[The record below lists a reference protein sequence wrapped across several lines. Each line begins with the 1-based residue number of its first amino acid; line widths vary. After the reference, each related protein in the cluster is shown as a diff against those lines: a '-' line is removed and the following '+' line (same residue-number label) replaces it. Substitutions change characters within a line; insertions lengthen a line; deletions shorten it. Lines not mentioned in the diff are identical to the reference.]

1 MLVDFF
7 IVGAPKAGTTSLF
20 YYLNKNKGICMSS
33 IKEPNFF
40 SSQDLKIQKIYYD
53 SLILDNLKE
62 YERIF
67 TPKNKQQIIG
77 EASVS
82 YLFYPNVANRIFDY
96 NPRSKIII
104 ILRDPVE
111 RAFSHYSMDLRL
123 GHVKQSLDELFDLG
137 LNNKDNLFFQ
147 QYILLGQYYEQV
159 NRYIEVFGREN
170 ICVKFYDE
178 LKLDA
183 SSFYSDILKFLQ
195 QENDHN
201 IDFNQPFNKSK
212 LPSNKFIKW
221 LYSWPIIRKISL
233 IFLPLSVI
241 KFINI
246 NFFKENNNIINNDLK
261 SKLHSFFLEDIE
273 KLEKLLSKD
282 LNSWKK

>member
-183 SSFYSDILKFLQ
+183 SSFYSDILKFLH

-241 KFINI
+241 EFINI
-246 NFFKENNNIINNDLK
+246 NFFKENNNIITNDLK

-282 LNSWKK
+282 LKSWKK

>member
-20 YYLNKNKGICMSS
+20 YYLNKNKGICMSN

-40 SSQDLKIQKIYYD
+40 SSKDLKIQKIYYD

-159 NRYIEVFGREN
+159 NRYIKVFGREN

-183 SSFYSDILKFLQ
+183 SSFYSDILKFLH

-241 KFINI
+241 EFINI
-246 NFFKENNNIINNDLK
+246 KFFKENNNIITNDLK

-282 LNSWKK
+282 LKSWKK

>member
-20 YYLNKNKGICMSS
+20 YYLNKNKGICMSN

-40 SSQDLKIQKIYYD
+40 SSQDLKIQKIYYN

-159 NRYIEVFGREN
+159 NRYIKVFGREN

-183 SSFYSDILKFLQ
+183 SSFYSDILKFLH

-241 KFINI
+241 EFINI
-246 NFFKENNNIINNDLK
+246 KFFKENNNIITNDLK

-282 LNSWKK
+282 LKSWKK

>member
-241 KFINI
+241 EFINI
-246 NFFKENNNIINNDLK
+246 NFFKENNNIITNDLK

-282 LNSWKK
+282 LKSWKK

>member
-96 NPRSKIII
+96 NARSKIII

-159 NRYIEVFGREN
+159 NRYIKVFGREN

-183 SSFYSDILKFLQ
+183 SSFYSDILKFLH

-241 KFINI
+241 EFINI
-246 NFFKENNNIINNDLK
+246 KFFKENNNIITNDLK

-282 LNSWKK
+282 LKSWKK

>member
-20 YYLNKNKGICMSS
+20 YYLNKNKGICMSN

-40 SSQDLKIQKIYYD
+40 SSKDLKIQKIYYD

-137 LNNKDNLFFQ
+137 LNNKGNLFFQ

-159 NRYIEVFGREN
+159 NRYIKVFGREN

-183 SSFYSDILKFLQ
+183 SSFYSDILKFLH

-241 KFINI
+241 EFINI
-246 NFFKENNNIINNDLK
+246 KFFKENNNIITNDLK

-282 LNSWKK
+282 LKSWKK

>member
-241 KFINI
+241 EFINI
-246 NFFKENNNIINNDLK
+246 KFFKENNNIITNDLK

-282 LNSWKK
+282 LKSWKK

>member
-246 NFFKENNNIINNDLK
+246 NFFKENNNIITNDLK

>member
-159 NRYIEVFGREN
+159 NRYIKVFGREN

-183 SSFYSDILKFLQ
+183 SSFYSDILKFLH

-241 KFINI
+241 EFINI
-246 NFFKENNNIINNDLK
+246 KFFKENNNIITNDLK

-282 LNSWKK
+282 LKSWKK

>member
-183 SSFYSDILKFLQ
+183 SSFYSDILKFLH

-241 KFINI
+241 EFINI
-246 NFFKENNNIINNDLK
+246 NFFKENNNIITNDLK

>member
-96 NPRSKIII
+96 NARSKIII

-241 KFINI
+241 EFINI
-246 NFFKENNNIINNDLK
+246 NFFKENNNIITNDLK

-282 LNSWKK
+282 LKSWKK

>member
-123 GHVKQSLDELFDLG
+123 GHVKLSLDELFDLG

-159 NRYIEVFGREN
+159 NRYIKVFGREN

-241 KFINI
+241 EFINI
-246 NFFKENNNIINNDLK
+246 KFFKENNNIITNDLK

>member
-20 YYLNKNKGICMSS
+20 YYLNKNRGICMSN

-159 NRYIEVFGREN
+159 NRYIKVFGREN

-183 SSFYSDILKFLQ
+183 SSFYSDILKFLH

-212 LPSNKFIKW
+212 LPSNKIIKW

-241 KFINI
+241 EFINI
-246 NFFKENNNIINNDLK
+246 NFFKENNNIITNDLK

>member
-20 YYLNKNKGICMSS
+20 YYLNKNKGICMSN

-183 SSFYSDILKFLQ
+183 SSFYSDILKFLH

-241 KFINI
+241 EFINI
-246 NFFKENNNIINNDLK
+246 NFFKEDNNIINNDLK